1 MILRPTPQ
9 DYDELLTVWEAS
21 VRSTHHFLAEKD
33 IQFYKPLIR
42 EQYFLAV
49 ELYIIRN
56 EKEEIAAFM
65 GLSDELIEMLFV
77 RPDQQGKGYGKR
89 LMEYAVHQKHI
100 HKVDVNEQNGQACRF
115 YQHLGFQVVSRDETD
130 PTGKPFP
137 ILHLQLPPASTT
149 GQVHTPNMETQRLLL
164 RPFNE
169 GDLKDFFECCHN
181 PNLGNNAGWKPHDT
195 LEESWE
201 FLHTVFLNQENIWAM
216 VDKKTSHLIGSI
228 GLIPDPKRENPKARM
243 TGYWLKESYWRQGLM
258 TEAMR
263 AVLTYGFK
271 TLGLDLIT
279 ANCYPSNQRS
289 QRVLER
295 HGFLCEGTLHQAEQI
310 YTGEIYDHLCYY
322 LESTSYKL

>member
-77 RPDQQGKGYGKR
+77 RPDHQGKGYGKR

-115 YQHLGFQVVSRDETD
+115 YQHLGFQVVSREK
-130 PTGKPFP
+130 PTRRESLSLFC
-137 ILHLQLPPASTT
+137 ICNYHRPPQPDKCIHRT
-149 GQVHTPNMETQRLLL
+149 
-164 RPFNE
+164 
-169 GDLKDFFECCHN
+169 
-181 PNLGNNAGWKPHDT
+181 WKPNVCCSA
-195 LEESWE
+195 LS
-201 FLHTVFLNQENIWAM
+201 
-216 VDKKTSHLIGSI
+216 
-228 GLIPDPKRENPKARM
+228 
-243 TGYWLKESYWRQGLM
+243 
-258 TEAMR
+258 MR
-263 AVLTYGFK
+263 A
-271 TLGLDLIT
+271 I
-279 ANCYPSNQRS
+279 
-289 QRVLER
+289 
-295 HGFLCEGTLHQAEQI
+295 
-310 YTGEIYDHLCYY
+310 
-322 LESTSYKL
+322 